1 MSRKPSDY
9 GDSQDR
15 VDYQVIKSY
24 GRASK
29 SSARFLNAYLVILC
43 VVIIILLLM
52 LISQASTIQNL
63 ETTVKNLESK
73 ITDLETT
80 VRNLETEITN
90 FDYWPNP

>member
-24 GRASK
+24 GRTSK
-29 SSARFLNAYLVILC
+29 LSERFFHAYLVVLC
-43 VVIIILLLM
+43 VLIIILLLM
-52 LISQASTIQNL
+52 LVFQSSTIKNL

-73 ITDLETT
+73 ITDLETK
-80 VRNLETEITN
+80 VRNLETEITD